1 MGNRTDQIWV
11 RRQRQRKTKS
21 DSYGEKNIEIFWP
34 VLFTWWKKTVILVPF
49 ACIELATVI
58 RKHLFQEL
66 KISQRHNP
74 QCQSACKQNS
84 GLAVTGNVSKR
95 GNNLSGKINND
106 KLFSK
111 SMNRDKKRSLSIS
124 TGSVSAAC
132 ILIDASAVTDESP
145 AVSEVKGSGG
155 AVMGSALWL
164 QSPTFNERYHKSK
177 PAWEEGAKTTGGP
190 SCDGPFSMRNSFTLN
205 ICVIWQFN

>member
-1 MGNRTDQIWV
+1 MVKQTLKHFDPYCSHDEN
-11 RRQRQRKTKS
+11 KL
-21 DSYGEKNIEIFWP
+21 SYWCH
-34 VLFTWWKKTVILVPF
+34 LH
-49 ACIELATVI
+49 AIELTTII

-155 AVMGSALWL
+155 AVMGSAL
-164 QSPTFNERYHKSK
+164 
-177 PAWEEGAKTTGGP
+177 
-190 SCDGPFSMRNSFTLN
+190 
-205 ICVIWQFN
+205 